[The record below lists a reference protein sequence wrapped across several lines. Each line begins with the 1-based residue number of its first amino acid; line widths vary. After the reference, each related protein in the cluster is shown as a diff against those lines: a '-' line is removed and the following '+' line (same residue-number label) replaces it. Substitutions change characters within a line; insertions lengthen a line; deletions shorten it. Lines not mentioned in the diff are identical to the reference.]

1 MCRRS
6 LLVLLTL
13 LVGPLLGGAGCAGTA
28 DKGGDSSDATDDPG
42 ADGADAPDSGEP
54 AGGAAVAD
62 PGPDLVGPI
71 GEPLTFDGS
80 ASLHAAGFLWD
91 FGDGTTSTDAV
102 ATHTYTAPGNHSA
115 ILQVTGEDG
124 ARSSASVRVT
134 AHRPVHPEPARWSSM
149 LQISDDGATLYA
161 VVHDSPELAVIDA
174 ASLTA
179 SFVPVGNGP
188 RGVAL
193 AENTVAVLL
202 EDDAAL
208 HIFDQ
213 SSLESLAVVDGLG
226 VRPAGVVGGP
236 RYTVALPG
244 EQSVVD
250 VEPDGSLGP
259 ATALGP
265 DLRAL
270 ARTPDGELLVSR
282 WRSPDETGRIHRPA
296 GEDLV
301 LGLDHRPDSDT
312 TNRGVPNLLAAMVPS
327 PDGGHLYVPALQANV
342 LRGLHRDG
350 QVLTFETAMRAIV
363 MDIPLDTGIEDPD
376 ERKLIDDRGRAGFV
390 LPSPL
395 GERLYVAHPGF
406 QSVSILDAYTR
417 ELMGSLLD
425 VGHTPTALSV
435 SPDGATL
442 YVLAS
447 LDRELRA
454 YDVRDPAGPE
464 LLGTVSVVSD
474 EPLSETVLVGKRL
487 FHTSRDPR
495 MAKSGYISCANCH
508 PDGREDGLTWDFTDR
523 GEGLRNTITLEGRA
537 GTGQGRVHWTGNFDE
552 IQDFEGD
559 IRTGQGG
566 LGLLSDEDWAETS
579 DPLGAP
585 KAGRSTELDALA
597 AYVATLEAPGR
608 SPFPA
613 SPEGAA
619 AFEAA
624 GCGDC
629 HSGPALTD
637 SSLEDP
643 LRHDVGTIT
652 GASGQRLGGELD
664 GFDTPS
670 LLGLW
675 ETAPY
680 LHDGSAPT
688 IEDAI
693 RAHDSAAALD
703 ASTVTAIAAH
713 LRAL

>member
-6 LLVLLTL
+6 LLVLLSAL
-13 LVGPLLGGAGCAGTA
+13 AGPLLGSAGCGGSPEKGDDSSSAGAGDG
-28 DKGGDSSDATDDPG
+28 G
-42 ADGADAPDSGEP
+42 ADGGTDSGEP
-54 AGGAAVAD
+54 TPAAAVAD

-80 ASLHAAGFLWD
+80 ASENAESFLWD

-124 ARSSASVRVT
+124 ARSSASIRVT
-134 AHRPVHPEPARWSSM
+134 AHRPVHPEPAHWSSM
-149 LQISDDGATLYA
+149 LQISEDGSRLYA
-161 VVHDSPELAVIDA
+161 VVHDSSELAVVDTA
-174 ASLTA
+174 TLTA
-179 SFVPVGNGP
+179 SFVSVGPGP

-193 AENTVAVLL
+193 AGDTVAVLL
-202 EDDAAL
+202 EDDASMS
-208 HIFDQ
+208 IFDQ
-213 SSLESLAVVDGLG
+213 SSLELIAEVADLGARPSGL
-226 VRPAGVVGGP
+226 VGGP
-236 RYTVALPG
+236 HYTVALPG
-244 EQSVVD
+244 EAAVLD
-250 VEPDGSLGP
+250 VETDGSLGSLTP
-259 ATALGP
+259 LGP

-301 LGLDHRPDSDT
+301 LGLDLRPDSDT
-312 TNRGVPNLLAAMVPS
+312 TNRGVPNLLEAMVPS

-350 QVLTFETAMRAIV
+350 EVLTFETAMRAIL

-406 QSVSILDAYTR
+406 QSVSVLDAYTR

-425 VGHTPTALSV
+425 VGHTPTALAV

-454 YDVRDPAGPE
+454 YDVRDPAAPA
-464 LLGTVSVVSD
+464 LLGTVSIVSE
-474 EPLSETVLVGKRL
+474 EPLDETILAGKRL

-508 PDGREDGLTWDFTDR
+508 PDGRDDGLTWDFTDR

-559 IRTGQGG
+559 IRNGQGG

-585 KAGRSTELDALA
+585 KAGRSAELDALA
-597 AYVATLEAPGR
+597 AYVATLTAPAR
-608 SPFPA
+608 SPFPPSA
-613 SPEGAA
+613 EGAA

-643 LRHDVGTIT
+643 LRHDVGTT
-652 GASGQRLGGELD
+652 TAASGQRLGRELD
-664 GFDTPS
+664 GFDTPG

-680 LHDGSAPT
+680 LHDGSAQT
-688 IEDAI
+688 IEAAI
-693 RAHDSAAALD
+693 QAHDSAAELD
-703 ASTVTAIAAH
+703 AATISAIADH